1 MRVFFLHRALE
12 AILDQNGCGFFAKK
26 HLPIVWRPEISFFGT
41 PKFHILGTGGSFSDL
56 FIFSKFTESFQNLLS
71 SLGIC
76 SLILL
81 YIYNRRERERVYC
94 PKKNVKRMCNVEAG
108 SGTIKG
114 GTQCFSDY

>member
-1 MRVFFLHRALE
+1 MGAFF
-12 AILDQNGCGFFAKK
+12 CKK

-41 PKFHILGTGGSFSDL
+41 PKFHILGAGGLFSDL
-56 FIFSKFTESFQNLLS
+56 FDFAKFTESLRNLLS

-81 YIYNRRERERVYC
+81 YIFIIG
-94 PKKNVKRMCNVEAG
+94 AG

-114 GTQCFSDY
+114 GASVITNEENIYQFASQ